1 MATRQ
6 QLETALRNAD
16 AAGDTAA
23 AKRLALA
30 LKSGDFDQPQQAES
44 FDLPMSPEDI
54 KAAGQRAVEETA
66 AEVGPGSAFMIGTG
80 KGFMD
85 IVRGVG
91 LADPA
96 TEADIQSMEALRE
109 QRPYTTTGGEIAG
122 QAAPFVP
129 AGLAAGAI
137 PSIAGRI
144 AAGAGLGGA
153 EGGIIA
159 SGTDQDVATATGVGA
174 AIGGGAEILFP
185 VLGRLGRSVYRRV
198 KGVAPEGAMLDAAG
212 RPTQQLQEALD
223 QAGMSFDDLTA
234 DAQRIVAEATP
245 GSDPSQ
251 VARAARFAQEDI
263 PMTRGQL
270 TQRFEDIATEERLMA
285 STLDPNAAPL
295 REYRLKQSEA
305 IRRALSR
312 GVDLEQTGEETG
324 NLIKDALAGRK
335 SLLRSQKNELYQQAA
350 EAAKDSGGIPLFTD
364 NLRAAVPDADT
375 FEDLAITSPAAM
387 DSLNKLLTRYG
398 LKEPSQEML
407 DAGFEPKVLDI
418 KNFERFRKSLNAIT
432 RGDNTGAAA
441 VAVNPIRE
449 ALDDEV
455 MNLADTAIDSGLGPN
470 IVEPLKKARSIVSE
484 MKTEFNPRA
493 LAGQLVDVRRNSD
506 EPVIYG
512 SKVYDK
518 LVSKASPVESVRATV
533 ASLRKSG
540 QQGDQAL
547 ADLQATTMLDLIE
560 AGFGTKS
567 RKIDNIP
574 VFNPNAFQ
582 RRLERIGADKV
593 DVIFGNNPTMLNRL
607 KNINAISKDLIPP
620 ADTVPRGSAPVLMDI
635 MQRLGAAGITT
646 KIPGAGLFF
655 DKMQEIAQ
663 NYGTRQQVQR
673 ALRADPDIAKVAY
686 RIDREFPGIAAALG
700 IAGISATNQAEE
712 NDTTTDQ

>member
-1 MATRQ
+1 
-6 QLETALRNAD
+6 
-16 AAGDTAA
+16 
-23 AKRLALA
+23 
-30 LKSGDFDQPQQAES
+30 
-44 FDLPMSPEDI
+44 
-54 KAAGQRAVEETA
+54 
-66 AEVGPGSAFMIGTG
+66 
-80 KGFMD
+80 
-85 IVRGVG
+85 
-91 LADPA
+91 
-96 TEADIQSMEALRE
+96 
-109 QRPYTTTGGEIAG
+109 
-122 QAAPFVP
+122 
-129 AGLAAGAI
+129 
-137 PSIAGRI
+137 
-144 AAGAGLGGA
+144 
-153 EGGIIA
+153 
-159 SGTDQDVATATGVGA
+159 
-174 AIGGGAEILFP
+174 
-185 VLGRLGRSVYRRV
+185 
-198 KGVAPEGAMLDAAG
+198 
-212 RPTQQLQEALD
+212 
-223 QAGMSFDDLTA
+223 
-234 DAQRIVAEATP
+234 
-245 GSDPSQ
+245 
-251 VARAARFAQEDI
+251 
-263 PMTRGQL
+263 
-270 TQRFEDIATEERLMA
+270 
-285 STLDPNAAPL
+285 
-295 REYRLKQSEA
+295 
-305 IRRALSR
+305 
-312 GVDLEQTGEETG
+312 
-324 NLIKDALAGRK
+324 
-335 SLLRSQKNELYQQAA
+335 
-350 EAAKDSGGIPLFTD
+350 
-364 NLRAAVPDADT
+364 
-375 FEDLAITSPAAM
+375 
-387 DSLNKLLTRYG
+387 
-398 LKEPSQEML
+398 
-407 DAGFEPKVLDI
+407 
-418 KNFERFRKSLNAIT
+418 
-432 RGDNTGAAA
+432 
-441 VAVNPIRE
+441 
-449 ALDDEV
+449 
-455 MNLADTAIDSGLGPN
+455 
-470 IVEPLKKARSIVSE
+470 